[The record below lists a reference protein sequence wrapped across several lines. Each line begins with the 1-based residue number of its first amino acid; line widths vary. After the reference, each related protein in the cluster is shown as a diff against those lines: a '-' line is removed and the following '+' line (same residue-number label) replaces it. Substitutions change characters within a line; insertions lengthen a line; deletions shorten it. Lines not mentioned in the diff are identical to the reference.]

1 MNKFPSPSFINV
13 DGWEIHIN
21 EGTLAIPR
29 DCPKETRS
37 NARNYIKGLKKL
49 WTASKTKGFFEAA
62 GEKVHGNTNTQET
75 KYQKLCQTATSDMIR
90 RIGEGFGFSI
100 ESYVDGSYSICVK
113 SNK

>member
-1 MNKFPSPSFINV
+1 MDKFPSPSFINV

-37 NARNYIKGLKKL
+37 NARNYIKGLRKL

-62 GEKVHGNTNTQET
+62 GEKVHGNVNTQES
-75 KYQKLCQTATSDMIR
+75 ATSDMVR
-90 RIGEGFGFSI
+90 RIGEGFSFSI
-100 ESYVDGSYSICVK
+100 ESYVDGSYSICVE